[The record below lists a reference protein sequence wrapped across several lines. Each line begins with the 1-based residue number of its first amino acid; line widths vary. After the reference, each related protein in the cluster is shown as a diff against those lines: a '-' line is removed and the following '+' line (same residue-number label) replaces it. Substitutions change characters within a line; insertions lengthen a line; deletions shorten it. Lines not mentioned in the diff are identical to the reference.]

1 MIFLDLYV
9 FANDYHIED
18 HSTNTERFW
27 LLAGE
32 VLFGFYLF
40 NESLLSK
47 YYF

>member
-18 HSTNTERFW
+18 HSTNTERF
-27 LLAGE
+27 LN

-40 NESLLSK
+40 TESLLSK